1 MTQENKKQI
10 MDTNMDYRFMKK
22 TDAEFKK
29 INDILE
35 LNDNRSYLD
44 NVYLLKTSL
53 KDKKTISKIKQNYY
67 ENGYHYKLIIVNN
80 VSDVLLVDYSDDIFE
95 LINRNIKIIK
105 DNLKKT
111 L

>member
-10 MDTNMDYRFMKK
+10 MDTSMEYRFLKK
-22 TDAEFKK
+22 TDAEFNK

-35 LNDNRSYLD
+35 LNENRSYLD

-53 KDKKTISKIKQNYY
+53 KDKKTISEIKQKNY
-67 ENGYHYKLIIVNN
+67 ETGYHYKLIIVNN
-80 VSDVLLVDYSDDIFE
+80 VSDVLLVDYSDDVFE
-95 LINRNIKIIK
+95 LINRNIKILK

-111 L
+111 I